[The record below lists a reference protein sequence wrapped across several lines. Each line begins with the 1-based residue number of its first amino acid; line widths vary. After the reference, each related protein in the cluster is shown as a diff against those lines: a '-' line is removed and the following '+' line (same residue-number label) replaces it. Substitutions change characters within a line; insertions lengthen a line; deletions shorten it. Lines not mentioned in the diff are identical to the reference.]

1 MLFEDG
7 RHGAGGD
14 FYASADEYVV
24 ATTEHLQARLA
35 TVCSAVGAVRSAV
48 GVVCGAEQTVVVGA
62 IPAGAV
68 RGGEEVLGG
77 AGGVANVA
85 AGEVRAADP
94 NTAHLRGLPLNIRRC
109 GHTFFGHAFFGH
121 ELHPHA
127 GQNRAGVDASA
138 GGFGTTVG
146 GHRVQPQRGGGG
158 EQIGAGGGASE
169 QDPGEGAERLVNL
182 SAQGRVGVRAF
193 KELMQLGGH
202 QGDKPACR
210 AHALNRLQENLGAKV
225 HRFGH
230 GAGNNRGGAG
240 EHGAGEHL
248 RTGNIVRGK
257 RQEPL
262 RGGIGV

>member
-77 AGGVANVA
+77 AGGIANVA

-94 NTAHLRGLPLNIRRC
+94 NTTHLHRLFIRRLPLNIRH
-109 GHTFFGHAFFGH
+109 GGHAFFGY
-121 ELHPHA
+121 ELHPHT
-127 GQNRAGVDASA
+127 GQHSA
-138 GGFGTTVG
+138 
-146 GHRVQPQRGGGG
+146 
-158 EQIGAGGGASE
+158 
-169 QDPGEGAERLVNL
+169 
-182 SAQGRVGVRAF
+182 
-193 KELMQLGGH
+193 
-202 QGDKPACR
+202 
-210 AHALNRLQENLGAKV
+210 
-225 HRFGH
+225 
-230 GAGNNRGGAG
+230 
-240 EHGAGEHL
+240 
-248 RTGNIVRGK
+248 
-257 RQEPL
+257 
-262 RGGIGV
+262 